1 MLDPRFI
8 TQPRQRRTA
17 PAPPKKRKI
26 QHTVEEV
33 TFDKDA
39 RAEYLTGFHKRK
51 LARKKQAQEINEEKE
66 RLARIE
72 MRKQVRQA
80 GYPCLLW
87 NLWLTF
93 GDLDSRGTEADR

>member
-1 MLDPRFI
+1 MDASMLDPRFI

-17 PAPPKKRKI
+17 PAPPKTKKRKI
-26 QHTVEEV
+26 QHAVEEV

-51 LARKKQAQEINEEKE
+51 LARKKHAQEINEEKE

-72 MRKQVRQA
+72 MRKQVRQS
-80 GYPCLLW
+80 GRLLSA
-87 NLWLTF
+87 N
-93 GDLDSRGTEADR
+93 GICG